1 MASMNLSVVT
11 PTGAVVDTEIS
22 EATLPGAAGVFGV
35 YPQHQPSLIMLGGGI
50 MTFVGVEGEGEL
62 LIRGGVAEISGDSL
76 LVITD
81 HALEPSDA
89 DREEAEG
96 VLQGAIAELEAAEFL
111 DDSTLLRLST
121 DQRYAETVLKTAGH

>member
-1 MASMNLSVVT
+1 
-11 PTGAVVDTEIS
+11 
-22 EATLPGAAGVFGV
+22 
-35 YPQHQPSLIMLGGGI
+35 
-50 MTFVGVEGEGEL
+50 
-62 LIRGGVAEISGDSL
+62 VAEISGDSL

>member
-50 MTFVGVEGEGEL
+50 RVKV
-62 LIRGGVAEISGDSL
+62 SSL
-76 LVITD
+76 F
-81 HALEPSDA
+81 
-89 DREEAEG
+89 EEAWP
-96 VLQGAIAELEAAEFL
+96 
-111 DDSTLLRLST
+111 
-121 DQRYAETVLKTAGH
+121 RYPGILCW

>member
-11 PTGAVVDTEIS
+11 PTGAVVESEIS

-35 YPQHQPSLIMLGGGI
+35 YPQHQPALIMLGGGL
-50 MTFVGVEGEGEL
+50 MSYTGPDGGGEL
-62 LIRGGVAEISGDSL
+62 LIRGGVAEISGDTL

-81 HALEPSDA
+81 HALSPDEA
-89 DREEAEG
+89 DRTEAES
-96 VLQGAIAELEAAEFL
+96 VLASAMSALEAAEFL
-111 DDSTLLRLST
+111 DDSTLMRLST